1 MEVATI
7 PRRLHPAVHQAQAH
21 PLNRGMAGLVAAHL
35 QLQAQTQRAQDQRHH
50 QIGKIRRPPPLA
62 LRHHDRHLHRRPRSR
77 LRQGPDDGDG
87 GGRVRLRP
95 PLGSQAPAD
104 GAGDE
109 GTGRRRRHV
118 RPKQWGEGGAEPE
131 FRLRPPAS
139 GRHPAAPCHRLR
151 LRGVHRGVRA
161 VVRHGL
167 P

>member
-1 MEVATI
+1 MTRTHLPCLLTSCNFFHYI
-7 PRRLHPAVHQAQAH
+7 FLLDDQQ
-21 PLNRGMAGLVAAHL
+21 NRFC
-35 QLQAQTQRAQDQRHH
+35 
-50 QIGKIRRPPPLA
+50 
-62 LRHHDRHLHRRPRSR
+62 
-77 LRQGPDDGDG
+77 